1 MVKKSMALVLD
12 SCVDLP
18 TEYVQHDFVR
28 VIPLNITFKSGSTI
42 QDGIDITTEQFYK
55 KMSQE
60 KKLPVTSQPSPEQFY
75 TVYEQLLKQY
85 KTVVSFHLASALS
98 GTYNSA
104 MLAKQMVAEKDQHRI
119 ILIDSKA
126 VSLVEGF
133 MAIEIIKCIKS
144 KKSLEHIQSVV
155 VELQK
160 KYTCLIIPDTLE
172 NLKKGGRISHLGA
185 LLGGLLQIKPILIV
199 GNKKDGY
206 MDIYTKARGKKK
218 AFATMLNTAKN
229 DAFNIENQTIG
240 VVHSCVDN
248 NEELNEKLNIVKKE
262 LNPKEIIVSLVG
274 ATVGTHL
281 GLNGFGIIYKE

>member
-1 MVKKSMALVLD
+1 MALVLD

-18 TEYVQHDFVR
+18 AKYVQHDFVR

-55 KMSQE
+55 RMSQE
-60 KKLPVTSQPSPEQFY
+60 KNLPVTSQPSPEQFY

-85 KTVVSFHLASALS
+85 KTIVSFHLASALS

-119 ILIDSKA
+119 VLIDSKA

-144 KKSLEHIQSVV
+144 KKSVEHIQSVV

-199 GNKKDGY
+199 GNKKDGK

-229 DAFNIENQTIG
+229 HAFNIENQTIG